1 MVSHQLVYYGFRL
14 SHQKRSPLQSHKDKA
29 YGTLLPG
36 ICIRTAASLE
46 RIGVESVYR
55 HRRYSKLFFTLISHK
70 IVSKNC
76 KTILP
81 YVCPYML
88 VSAVSFNDWNFV
100 GGPVDPLRLKI
111 SEQQQYL
118 KKKIGEIDFFFAQV
132 GSSTPS
138 LYLDKKKKKAIFN
151 QSDFTAY

>member
-1 MVSHQLVYYGFRL
+1 M

-46 RIGVESVYR
+46 RIGVESV
-55 HRRYSKLFFTLISHK
+55 LAPGVFQTFFFTLISHK

-81 YVCPYML
+81 YVFCISML

-118 KKKIGEIDFFFAQV
+118 KKKIGEIDFFAQV
-132 GSSTPS
+132 GSSIPS
-138 LYLDKKKKKAIFN
+138 LY
-151 QSDFTAY
+151 

>member
-1 MVSHQLVYYGFRL
+1 MSL

-46 RIGVESVYR
+46 RIGVESVPAPGVFQT
-55 HRRYSKLFFTLISHK
+55 FFTLISHK

-118 KKKIGEIDFFFAQV
+118 KKKIGEIDFFC
-132 GSSTPS
+132 SSWKFYTIIV
-138 LYLDKKKKKAIFN
+138 LR
-151 QSDFTAY
+151 